1 MSRRPPSSV
10 RDTRDLIAAHRAK
23 TPTRQPQGDARALRA
38 RFDAAQT
45 TDDNRKHWLMADGLS
60 ADAAASAAIRRTL
73 RNRSRYERSNNSY
86 FAGCTTTIANDCI
99 GTGPRLQLTGKTMP
113 REDARF
119 VEREFADWTKAIG
132 LPEKLRTTRAA
143 RVVDGEGFG
152 IFTTNPLLPTRVKLD
167 VALLEAEQCASPWG
181 TSYKPGSID
190 GITFDT
196 AANPMTYWILKQ
208 HPGGLVYTANQAEEI
223 PADQVLHYFVPERP
237 GQRRGIPEVTP
248 ALPLFAQLRRWTL
261 SVIAAAETA
270 ADFAAILYTEDSPDA
285 EGPEEAKAWDRV
297 EIERRGMVTM
307 PYGWKMEQFDA
318 KQPTSTY
325 PMVKSEILNEIAR
338 AIQVPY
344 NVAAGN
350 SSGYNYSSGRL
361 DFQIYQRQ
369 IEVDRGRFEA
379 QWLER
384 IFNAWK
390 REAILIEGY
399 LPQSFRMMD
408 TDWSHTWHWDGFAHI
423 DPESEA
429 NAQATKLA
437 NRTTTLAKEYGV
449 EGADWEEQL
458 EQIGKELAK
467 IKEIEQ
473 RYGIKFPTADGKTV
487 VPQVNVARDRQQP
500 APAAQPQGVAA

>member
-1 MSRRPPSSV
+1 MSRRPPSAV
-10 RDTRDLIAAHRAK
+10 RDTRDLVAAHRAQ
-23 TPTRQPQGDARALRA
+23 TATRQPQVDARTLRA

-45 TDDNRKHWLMADGLS
+45 TDDNRKHWVMADGLS
-60 ADAAASAAIRRTL
+60 ADAAASAGVRRTL

-86 FAGCTTTIANDCI
+86 FAGCATTIANDCI
-99 GTGPRLQLTGKTMP
+99 GTGPRLQLVGKGLP

-119 VEREFADWTKAIG
+119 VEHEFGEWTKAIG
-132 LPEKLRTTRAA
+132 LAEKLRTTRAA

-152 IFTTNPLLPTRVKLD
+152 IYVTNPALPTRVKLD
-167 VALLEAEQCASPWG
+167 LSLLEAEQVASPWG
-181 TSYKPGSID
+181 APYRLSSVD
-190 GITFDT
+190 GIDYDT
-196 AANPMTYWILKQ
+196 AGNPSQYWIFKQ
-208 HPGGLVYTANQAEEI
+208 HPGGLIHISTKAEQI

-261 SVIAAAETA
+261 SVVAAAETA

-285 EGPEEAKAWDRV
+285 EGPQEAKAFDRL

-307 PYGWKMEQFDA
+307 PYGWKMQQFKA
-318 KQPTSTY
+318 EQPTSTY
-325 PMVKSEILNEIAR
+325 PMVKSELLNEIAR
-338 AIQVPY
+338 ALMVPY

-369 IEVDRGRFEA
+369 IEVDRGRFES

-384 IFNAWK
+384 IFAAWK

-408 TDWSHTWHWDGFAHI
+408 TDWAHAWHWDGFAHI

-429 NAQATKLA
+429 NAQATRLA
-437 NRTTTLAKEYGV
+437 NRTTTLAKEYGI
-449 EGADWEEQL
+449 EGEDWEEQL
-458 EQIGKELAK
+458 EQIAKEMAKVKEL
-467 IKEIEQ
+467 EQ
-473 RYGIKFPTADGKTV
+473 RYGIKFPNADGKTV
-487 VPQVNVARDRQQP
+487 APQVNVARDRQQP